1 MPGRMHVLVLCLSLA
16 VAEELST
23 PTLGLSN
30 PDVEDN
36 MFGAGAGQVLEAEA
50 YEDWV
55 NTDSRR
61 QLKETAGSG
70 SAGKVIM
77 LGATKDEGGCL
88 TAAGYSWCESK
99 GKCLRV
105 WEESCTGPAPTP
117 DDYQAVP
124 FHDFG
129 SGSGAFDF
137 GSGSGGWDG
146 SGEYWGTG
154 SGDYWGL
161 PSDYKGFSQ
170 GRYYG
175 DEA

>member
-1 MPGRMHVLVLCLSLA
+1 MLVLCLSLA
-16 VAEELST
+16 VAAELST

-36 MFGAGAGQVLEAEA
+36 MFGAGAGEVLVADT

-55 NTDSRR
+55 NTDSRS

-70 SAGKVIM
+70 SAAEKVTV

-117 DDYQAVP
+117 DDYYSVP
-124 FHDFG
+124 TTDIEFGFG
-129 SGSGAFDF
+129 SGV
-137 GSGSGGWDG
+137 SGSGD
-146 SGEYWGTG
+146 YWGAG

-161 PSDYKGFSQ
+161 PSDYKGFAQ
-170 GRYYG
+170 GVYSG